1 MKLGFWRGAQ
11 VTAIAGI
18 AVVLLKGGG
27 PEMDLA
33 DKILAGFAFALWP
46 SLVIVPIADSAG
58 LEVGFWF
65 FGLILLNILWWG
77 GLAYITWPFVRAK
90 GLDGNTN

>member
-11 VTAIAGI
+11 ATAIAGI
-18 AVVLLKGGG
+18 AVVLLKGAG
-27 PEMDLA
+27 PEMDQA
-33 DKILAGFAFALWP
+33 ANILAGIAFALWP
-46 SLVIVPIADSAG
+46 SLVIVPLASAAG

-77 GLAYITWPFVRAK
+77 GLAFVTWPFFRVK
-90 GLDGNTN
+90 GFDGDTN